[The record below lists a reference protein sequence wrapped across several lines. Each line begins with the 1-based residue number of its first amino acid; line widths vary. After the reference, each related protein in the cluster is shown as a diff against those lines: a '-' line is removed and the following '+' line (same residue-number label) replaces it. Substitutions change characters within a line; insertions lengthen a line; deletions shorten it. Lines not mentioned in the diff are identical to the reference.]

1 MNEDL
6 ITEELA
12 RLLPDIGFD
21 IETHDFYTDNL
32 GICQLSSDGEIIFS
46 SLKGVIYDVNGE
58 FETGNTYD
66 APTLSVL
73 QQWLMKN
80 YTIYVLCSLDET
92 TEPKFVY
99 SIKHY
104 KNNTFINVPKY
115 QYSDLYY
122 TYNQCLNDGLLE
134 AVKYIKN
141 GRNIN

>member
-12 RLLPDIGFD
+12 RLLPDIKFN
-21 IETHDFYTDNL
+21 IETHDFYTNNL
-32 GICQLSSDGEIIFS
+32 GLCYFPDDWCLISEIKGMMYDYEESDIGI
-46 SLKGVIYDVNGE
+46 KY
-58 FETGNTYD
+58 Y

-80 YTIYVLCSLDET
+80 HNIYVLCSLDET

-141 GRNIN
+141 ERNIN

>member
-6 ITEELA
+6 ITLELA
-12 RLLPDIGFD
+12 KLLPNIDFNQI
-21 IETHDFYTDNL
+21 TKKFYTNNL
-32 GICQLSSDGEIIFS
+32 GLCYFPDDWSLDSSV
-46 SLKGVIYDVNGE
+46 KGLTYEWEDSEVNN
-58 FETGNTYD
+58 FYY
-66 APTLSVL
+66 APTLSEL

-80 YTIYVLCSLDET
+80 HNMYVLCSLDET
-92 TEPKFVY
+92 TDPKFVY

-104 KNNTFINVPKY
+104 KNNIFINVLKY

-141 GRNIN
+141 EILS